1 MPHASHLLSRCETQA
16 VRYLILPLLLTAIVA
31 GCSDRSHTVA
41 PTSTAAAAAVSPKPP
56 FLPTSAP
63 PGSVARFPCPK
74 HPYSQL
80 DFESCS
86 GRRILALNS
95 RINKQIRVIWLRLG
109 EAVGRRF
116 FVTAE
121 RAWKIYVR
129 NACTSESRSWVTPA
143 SPHQYVGGTIAPL
156 NYVECQEALTTAHL
170 HALTATAKALAPH

>member
-1 MPHASHLLSRCETQA
+1 MI
-16 VRYLILPLLLTAIVA
+16 VPLLLTAIVA
-31 GCSDRSHTVA
+31 GCSNRSHTVA
-41 PTSTAAAAAVSPKPP
+41 STSTMAALPSPKPP

-80 DFESCS
+80 DFETCS

-95 RINKQIRVIWLRLG
+95 RINKQIRVIWSRLG
-109 EAVGRRF
+109 DAVGWRF
-116 FVTAE
+116 FVAAE
-121 RAWKIYVR
+121 QAWKTYVR

-143 SPHQYVGGTIAPL
+143 SPHQYVGGTIALL

-170 HALTATAKALAPH
+170 RALAVTAKALAPH